1 MAANRARE
9 PETLLGQVISP
20 ITSFAKDS
28 ERLLNRCTK
37 PTAPEYRKIA
47 IATVIGF
54 LLMGMIGFV
63 VKLVFIP
70 VNNLILL
77 G

>member
-1 MAANRARE
+1 V
-9 PETLLGQVISP
+9 LFLSL
-20 ITSFAKDS
+20 S
-28 ERLLNRCTK
+28 
-37 PTAPEYRKIA
+37 EYRKIA
-47 IATVIGF
+47 IASVIGF
-54 LLMGMIGFV
+54 LLMGFIGFV